1 MSEVFFEYF
10 PYYLISCVLSLLMIQ
25 WLINDIFIASIAG
38 KYGKAFNKSIDI
50 KSEYSLPQ
58 RINQKYIGKYV
69 ATEYKRAYS
78 NYMCLKKGVA
88 IYFVVVFL
96 ALLCIGE
103 MCEEY
108 KMILVWRVI
117 SGINTL
123 IMLFLFLHFDINRQS
138 KYTRH
143 K

>member
-1 MSEVFFEYF
+1 MLYGWLACKYAVEASKMSKVFFRYF

-58 RINQKYIGKYV
+58 RINQKYIEKYV

-78 NYMCLKKGVA
+78 NYMC
-88 IYFVVVFL
+88 
-96 ALLCIGE
+96 
-103 MCEEY
+103 
-108 KMILVWRVI
+108 
-117 SGINTL
+117 
-123 IMLFLFLHFDINRQS
+123 
-138 KYTRH
+138 
-143 K
+143 

>member
-58 RINQKYIGKYV
+58 RISQKYIEKYV
-69 ATEYKRAYS
+69 AVEHKRAYRS
-78 NYMCLKKGVA
+78 YMGLKIG
-88 IYFVVVFL
+88 IY
-96 ALLCIGE
+96 E
-103 MCEEY
+103 
-108 KMILVWRVI
+108 
-117 SGINTL
+117 
-123 IMLFLFLHFDINRQS
+123 
-138 KYTRH
+138 
-143 K
+143 